1 MTFLKI
7 KSKHHPYF
15 GNEKKNLQNCFQIC
29 QELMFEDNHD
39 IEVNGLWD
47 TNTKR
52 GLQVFLHQQAGGNRR
67 GWKEA
72 LTVGKMHSKILRE
85 SLIPEEALA

>member
-1 MTFLKI
+1 MIPNRINASKKIQPPWSNIPTFFEDKI
-7 KSKHHPYF
+7 LASS
-15 GNEKKNLQNCFQIC
+15 LLC

-52 GLQVFLHQQAGGNRR
+52 GLQVFLHQQAGGND
-67 GWKEA
+67 GGDLEA
-72 LTVGKMHSKILRE
+72 FLVGKMHGKS
-85 SLIPEEALA
+85 